1 VPFDRNHLEIRAEA
15 MSKICRFLHSSDA
28 ATAVEYAVLLGLILL
43 ACITGIMLV
52 GQKTATSYSSSAQS
66 IDNAFQGG
74 S

>member
-1 VPFDRNHLEIRAEA
+1 MSIIR
-15 MSKICRFLHSSDA
+15 RFFRSSEA

-52 GQKTATSYSSSAQS
+52 GQWTATSYNTTAQS
-66 IDNAFQGG
+66 IGDAFQGG